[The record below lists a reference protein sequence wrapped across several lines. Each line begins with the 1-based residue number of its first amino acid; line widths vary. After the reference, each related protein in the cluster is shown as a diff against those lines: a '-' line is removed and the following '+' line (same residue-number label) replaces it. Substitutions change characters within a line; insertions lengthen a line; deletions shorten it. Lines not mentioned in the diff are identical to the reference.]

1 MQVDLLVELK
11 DRLAKGLITKLGYV
25 WEACQILQVDPAS
38 VDRQWLADH
47 LGMSYTATTSQL
59 HELKKKGLL
68 ETTKESAS
76 DDSQCK

>member
-11 DRLAKGLITKLGYV
+11 DRLGKGLITKLGYV

-38 VDRQWLADH
+38 VDRQWLADQ
-47 LGMSYTATTSQL
+47 LGMSYTATTKQL
-59 HELKKKGLL
+59 SELKKKGLL
-68 ETTKESAS
+68 ETKKESAG

>member
-11 DRLAKGLITKLGYV
+11 DRLGKGLITKLGYV

-38 VDRQWLADH
+38 VDRQWLADQ
-47 LGMSYTATTSQL
+47 LGMSYTATTKQL
-59 HELKKKGLL
+59 SELKKKGLL
-68 ETTKESAS
+68 DTTKEQVN